1 MKKLTFIFL
10 GCIFAIFL
18 NVNSFAQT
26 TMSQEGQYIFNSLGF
41 YIGGVLVAF
50 MAAGFCM
57 LESGLVT
64 TKSVSTIA
72 AKNIGKF
79 AICSL
84 IFFLVGYNLAYGVP
98 EGGFMGSFSIWTDT
112 TDAETGYSGYSD
124 WFFQTMFVC
133 ATASIVSGAVAERI
147 KIWPFF
153 IFAAIMAGVI
163 YPISMGW
170 QWGGGW
176 LATSGFSDFAG
187 STLVHACGGAAALA
201 GVIVLGAREGRFGSR
216 GEKKSMQPFAA
227 SSIPLVTLGT
237 FLLWFG
243 WFGFNGFSQLA
254 MGTFDD
260 VNAISKIAVN
270 THLAGAAGTVTG
282 AALTRL
288 IGGKTDIVM
297 MLNGALAGLVAITAE
312 PLTPGPITAMIIGS
326 IGAVIMYYGTKL
338 LENLGLD
345 DVVGAIPVHMFA
357 GIFGTLVV
365 PLTNSDTSF
374 GTQFV
379 GVISV
384 CVFSFVLSWITF
396 STLKST
402 IGLRISKAAEK
413 QGTDKAEVAEVYGRV
428 QDRHRESAILDGR
441 TYKKQNQ
448 FTFLLHYGF

>member
-153 IFAAIMAGVI
+153 IFAAIMAGLI

-187 STLVHACGGAAALA
+187 STIVHACGGAAALA
-201 GVIVLGAREGRFGSR
+201 GVIVLGAREGRFGRR

-237 FLLWFG
+237 FLLGFG

-338 LENLGLD
+338 LENFGLD

-365 PLTNSDTSF
+365 PLTNADTSF
-374 GTQFV
+374 GTQLT
-379 GVISV
+379 GVTSV

-402 IGLRISKAAEK
+402 VGLRISRAAEK
-413 QGTDKAEVAEVYGRV
+413 QGTDKAEVGVIAYSIR
-428 QDRHRESAILDGR
+428 D
-441 TYKKQNQ
+441 
-448 FTFLLHYGF
+448 

>member
-1 MKKLTFIFL
+1 MKKYLLNLLVGIITFFSLTEL
-10 GCIFAIFL
+10 VFAE
-18 NVNSFAQT
+18 T
-26 TMSQEGQYIFNSLGF
+26 TMSEEGQYIFNSLAF

-79 AICSL
+79 AIASI
-84 IFFLVGYNLAYGVP
+84 IFFLFGYNLAYGIP
-98 EGGFMGSFSIWTDT
+98 EGGYIGSFSMWSDGSEIG
-112 TDAETGYSGYSD
+112 TGYSDSSD

-133 ATASIVSGAVAERI
+133 ATVSIVSGAVAERI

-153 IFAAIMAGVI
+153 LFAVIMAGFI

-176 LATSGFSDFAG
+176 LSVAGFSDFAG
-187 STLVHACGGAAALA
+187 STLVHACGGAGALA
-201 GVIVLGAREGRFGSR
+201 GVIVLGARKGRFTSR
-216 GEKKSMQPFAA
+216 GGKRIMVPFAA

-254 MGTFDD
+254 MGTFSDI
-260 VNAISKIAVN
+260 NAITKIAVN
-270 THLAGAAGTVTG
+270 THLAGAAGTVAG
-282 AALTRL
+282 AAITRL
-288 IGGKTDIVM
+288 LGGKTDIIM

-312 PLTPGPITAMIIGS
+312 PLTPSPILAMFIGA
-326 IGAVIMYYGTKL
+326 IGAVIMYFGTKL
-338 LENLGLD
+338 LENFGLD

-365 PLTNSDTSF
+365 PLSNSDTSF
-374 GTQFV
+374 GTQFI

-384 CVFSFVLSWITF
+384 VAFSFILSYVAF
-396 STLKST
+396 SAMKST

-413 QGTDKAEVAEVYGRV
+413 LGTDKAEIGVTAYSIR
-428 QDRHRESAILDGR
+428 D
-441 TYKKQNQ
+441 
-448 FTFLLHYGF
+448 

>member
-1 MKKLTFIFL
+1 MIKNLIKTFAVVTLMLSFTASA
-10 GCIFAIFL
+10 FAE
-18 NVNSFAQT
+18 T
-26 TMSQEGQYIFNSLGF
+26 TMTDEGQYIFNSLAF

-79 AICSL
+79 AICSMV
-84 IFFLVGYNLAYGVP
+84 FFFVGYNLAYGIS
-98 EGGFMGSFSIWTDT
+98 EGGYIGSFSMWSEGSKL
-112 TDAETGYSGYSD
+112 ETGYSDSSD

-133 ATASIVSGAVAERI
+133 ATVSIVSGAVAERI

-153 IFAAIMAGVI
+153 VFAVLMSGFI
-163 YPISMGW
+163 YPVSMGW

-176 LATSGFSDFAG
+176 LSTAGFSDFAG
-187 STLVHACGGAAALA
+187 STLVHACGGAASLA
-201 GVIVLGAREGRFGSR
+201 GVMVLGARTGRFTSQG
-216 GEKKSMQPFAA
+216 GKSVMVPFAA
-227 SSIPLVTLGT
+227 SSIPLTTLGT

-243 WFGFNGFSQLA
+243 WFGFNGMSQLA

-260 VNAISKIAVN
+260 VTAISKIAVN
-270 THLAGAAGTVTG
+270 THLAGAAGTFAG
-282 AALTRL
+282 AVVSRL
-288 IGGKTDIVM
+288 IGGKTDVIM

-312 PLTPGPITAMIIGS
+312 PLTPSPLAAIV
-326 IGAVIMYYGTKL
+326 IGAIGAIIMYFGTKM
-338 LENLGLD
+338 LESFGLD

-365 PLTNSDTSF
+365 PFTNGDTSL

-379 GVISV
+379 GTLSV
-384 CVFSFVLSWITF
+384 VAFSFILSYIVF
-396 STLKST
+396 VALKST

-413 QGTDKAEVAEVYGRV
+413 LGTDKAEIGVVAYSIR
-428 QDRHRESAILDGR
+428 D
-441 TYKKQNQ
+441 
-448 FTFLLHYGF
+448 

>member
-1 MKKLTFIFL
+1 MKKISFILLSSFFTFGLI
-10 GCIFAIFL
+10 GSTSAE
-18 NVNSFAQT
+18 T
-26 TMSQEGQYIFNSLGF
+26 TMSPEGQYIFNSLGF
-41 YIGGVLVAF
+41 YLGGVLVAF

-79 AICSL
+79 AICSI

-98 EGGFMGSFSIWTDT
+98 EGGFIGSFTIWTDST
-112 TDAETGYSGYSD
+112 NSETGYSGYSD

-153 IFAAIMAGVI
+153 IFAAVMAGAI

-176 LATSGFSDFAG
+176 LSAAGFSDFAG

-201 GVIVLGAREGRFGSR
+201 GVIVLGAREGRFGKK

-282 AALTRL
+282 AAITRL

-326 IGAVIMYYGTKL
+326 IGAIIMYYGTKM
-338 LENLGLD
+338 LENYGLD

-365 PLTNSDTSF
+365 PLSNTNTTF
-374 GTQFV
+374 GTQFI
-379 GVISV
+379 GVLSV
-384 CVFSFVLSWITF
+384 CIFSFVLSWITF

-413 QGTDKAEVAEVYGRV
+413 LGTDKAEVGVTAYSIR
-428 QDRHRESAILDGR
+428 D
-441 TYKKQNQ
+441 
-448 FTFLLHYGF
+448 

>member
-1 MKKLTFIFL
+1 MINILKNKTIL
-10 GCIFAIFL
+10 GALFFVSISDAA
-18 NVNSFAQT
+18 NANT
-26 TMSQEGQYIFNSLGF
+26 TISAEGQYIFNTLGF

-84 IFFLVGYNLAYGVP
+84 VFFLFGYNMAYGIS
-98 EGGFMGSFSIWTDT
+98 EGGYIGKFLVWSDSSKIG
-112 TDAETGYSGYSD
+112 TGYSDHSD

-153 IFAAIMAGVI
+153 IFAALMAGFI
-163 YPISMGW
+163 YPIQMGW
-170 QWGGGW
+170 QGGGW
-176 LATSGFSDFAG
+176 LSTKGFSDFAG
-187 STLVHACGGAAALA
+187 STIVHACGGAAALA
-201 GVIVLGAREGRFGSR
+201 GVIVLGAREGRFSSK
-216 GEKKSMQPFAA
+216 GEKKSMVPFAA

-254 MGTFDD
+254 MGTFSD
-260 VNAISKIAVN
+260 VNAITKIAVN
-270 THLAGAAGTVTG
+270 THLAGAAGTVGG
-282 AALTRL
+282 AVITRL
-288 IGGKTDIVM
+288 MLGKTDIVM

-312 PLTPGPITAMIIGS
+312 PLTPSPILAIFIGLIGS
-326 IGAVIMYYGTKL
+326 LIMYFGTKF
-338 LENLGLD
+338 LENQKLD

-365 PLTNSDTSF
+365 PLSNPETNF
-374 GTQFV
+374 GTQLT
-379 GVISV
+379 GVLSV
-384 CVFSFVLSWITF
+384 CLFSFILSYIVF
-396 STLKST
+396 KSLKQT
-402 IGLRISKAAEK
+402 IGLRISKEAEK
-413 QGTDKAEVAEVYGRV
+413 LGTDKAEVGVVAYSIR
-428 QDRHRESAILDGR
+428 D
-441 TYKKQNQ
+441 
-448 FTFLLHYGF
+448 

>member
-1 MKKLTFIFL
+1 MKKLIKIAL
-10 GCIFAIFL
+10 GAFMFFTIL
-18 NVNSFAQT
+18 TGSSFAET
-26 TMSQEGQYIFNSLGF
+26 TMSAEGQYIFNSLAF

-64 TKSVSTIA
+64 TKSVSSIG

-79 AICSL
+79 AICSI
-84 IFFLVGYNLAYGVP
+84 IFFLFGYNVAYGIP
-98 EGGFMGSFSIWTDT
+98 EGGYIGSFSVWS
-112 TDAETGYSGYSD
+112 DASSMGTGYSDSSD

-133 ATASIVSGAVAERI
+133 ATVSIVSGAVAERI

-153 IFAAIMAGVI
+153 AFAVIMSGFI

-176 LATSGFSDFAG
+176 LSAAGFSDFAG

-201 GVIVLGAREGRFGSR
+201 GVIVLGAREGRFTSSGGKR
-216 GEKKSMQPFAA
+216 VMVPFAA

-282 AALTRL
+282 AVVTRL
-288 IGGKTDIVM
+288 IGGKTDIIM

-312 PLTPGPITAMIIGS
+312 PLTPTPVLAMVIGS
-326 IGAVIMYYGTKL
+326 MGALIMYFGTKM
-338 LENLGLD
+338 LESFGID

-365 PLTNSDTSF
+365 PISNDSTSF

-379 GVISV
+379 GTISV
-384 CVFSFVLSWITF
+384 CVFSFVLSYLVF
-396 STLKST
+396 LTLKAT
-402 IGLRISKAAEK
+402 VGLRISKAAEK
-413 QGTDKAEVAEVYGRV
+413 LGTDKSEIGV
-428 QDRHRESAILDGR
+428 SAYAIRD
-441 TYKKQNQ
+441 
-448 FTFLLHYGF
+448 

>member
-1 MKKLTFIFL
+1 MKNKISKLFL
-10 GCIFAIFL
+10 FTIILALSTEQLFAD
-18 NVNSFAQT
+18 T
-26 TMSQEGQYIFNSLGF
+26 TVSDESQYIFNSLAF

-79 AICSL
+79 AICSI
-84 IFFLVGYNLAYGVP
+84 IFFLFGYQMAYGIS
-98 EGGFMGSFSIWTDT
+98 EGGYIGSFSMWSEGSKIG
-112 TDAETGYSGYSD
+112 TGYSDSSD

-133 ATASIVSGAVAERI
+133 ATVSIVSGAVAERI

-153 IFAAIMAGVI
+153 IFAILMSGFI

-176 LATSGFSDFAG
+176 LKTSGFSDFAG

-201 GVIVLGAREGRFGSR
+201 GVIVLGARAGRFTSKGGKR
-216 GEKKSMQPFAA
+216 IMIPFAA
-227 SSIPLVTLGT
+227 SSIPLTTLGT

-243 WFGFNGFSQLA
+243 WFGFNGMSQLA

-260 VNAISKIAVN
+260 VTAISKIAVN
-270 THLAGAAGTVTG
+270 THLAGAAGTFAG
-282 AALTRL
+282 AAVSRL
-288 IGGKTDIVM
+288 MGGKTDVIM

-312 PLTPGPITAMIIGS
+312 PLTPSPLTAVF
-326 IGAVIMYYGTKL
+326 IGAIGAIIMYFGTKM

-365 PLTNSDTSF
+365 PLTNSETSF
-374 GTQFV
+374 GTQFL
-379 GVISV
+379 GTISV
-384 CVFSFVLSWITF
+384 VFFSFVLSYGVF
-396 STLKST
+396 YALKST
-402 IGLRISKAAEK
+402 IGLRISKEAERL
-413 QGTDKAEVAEVYGRV
+413 GTDKAEIGVVAYSIR
-428 QDRHRESAILDGR
+428 D
-441 TYKKQNQ
+441 
-448 FTFLLHYGF
+448 

>member
-1 MKKLTFIFL
+1 MIKKIKTIFL
-10 GCIFAIFL
+10 GFL
-18 NVNSFAQT
+18 LFLSFTVLGNAET
-26 TMSQEGQYIFNSLGF
+26 VMSEEGQYIFNSLAF

-79 AICSL
+79 AIASI
-84 IFFLVGYNLAYGVP
+84 IFFFFGYNLAYGVT
-98 EGGFMGSFSIWTDT
+98 EGGYIGSFKIWSDSSNIS
-112 TDAETGYSGYSD
+112 TGYSDSSD
-124 WFFQTMFVC
+124 FFFQVMFVC
-133 ATASIVSGAVAERI
+133 ATVSIVSGAVAERI

-153 IFAAIMAGVI
+153 IFAVVMAGFI
-163 YPISMGW
+163 YPVSMGW

-176 LATSGFSDFAG
+176 LSSSGFSDFAG

-201 GVIVLGAREGRFGSR
+201 GVIVLGAREGRFDAK
-216 GEKKSMQPFAA
+216 GEKKSLVPFAA

-270 THLAGAAGTVTG
+270 THLAGSAGVVTG
-282 AALTRL
+282 AVLTRL
-288 IGGKTDIVM
+288 LGGKTDIIM

-312 PLTPGPITAMIIGS
+312 PLTPTPFVAIVIGS
-326 IGAVIMYYGTKL
+326 IGAVIMYFGTKF
-338 LENLGLD
+338 LEKQKLD

-365 PLTNSDTSF
+365 PMTNPETNF
-374 GTQFV
+374 GTQFQ

-384 CVFSFVLSWITF
+384 CVFSFVLSYIIF
-396 STLKST
+396 KVMKIT
-402 IGLRISKAAEK
+402 IGLRISREAEK
-413 QGTDKAEVAEVYGRV
+413 LGTDKAEVGVIAYSIR
-428 QDRHRESAILDGR
+428 D
-441 TYKKQNQ
+441 
-448 FTFLLHYGF
+448 